1 MSAGEDDDVKL
12 QRASASLITDF
23 EHILPRLLRKRKHG
37 LVPVGVMHKACSL
50 IEPFQEDP
58 QILDTHLK
66 TFIPPL
72 VDAYLDTLSISSETP
87 QKAHVPLSH
96 AVCCILNTFCKVR
109 GEKVIKGFLSNE
121 PRYLLPILQEL
132 EVGRNYR
139 AGNGDACPH
148 EHVVPWVERYILL
161 SWLSHLMLAPFPL
174 ASMSGLE
181 SSEPV
186 STLLGAEL
194 PAKAPAI
201 TLRVLS
207 VCFGLLRSASKE
219 RTAAA
224 NLLAKLCM
232 RPDMQKLGMLD
243 KLANWSVLCLE
254 SADETQGDIHQCLGM
269 LSFLSGLVASTTNDE
284 VAGSLSAIYRACR
297 SLLNLKHLS
306 WIKSSAVARKIIVK
320 ILRNIVIHT
329 LHPTAVLVEL
339 DSTTVLEEV
348 IEYLLEAVADGDTPV
363 RYGASKALSVITL
376 KLETEMAN
384 EVLEAILGSL
394 NESVYW
400 EGSKRNLSGV
410 NALRWHGLTLTLA
423 QLLYR
428 KAIATSRLPEVLNAL
443 LLSLSFEQRSPTGGS
458 VGTNVRDSACFG
470 VWALSR
476 RYATSDLLV
485 VDTAAIR
492 ACDHRESL
500 SVPQALAI
508 ELLTVACLD
517 PAGNIRRGSSAALQE
532 LIGRHPDTVEQGIP
546 LVQVVDFHAVGLRQ
560 RAMCDVATRVGDLHR
575 LYWEALFDHLLSWR
589 GTGALDNDSR
599 LFAAQALGLLTKT
612 RSPHTV
618 RILSDRVCHEIAK
631 LRPRQVEER
640 QGLVSALAAIINT
653 LSGQTAPRDAPSAA
667 EALLTSKKALLPL
680 WQLLRTRLQLD
691 DKDYTSPAL
700 RPELTASSLA
710 LFIASIASLTIQL
723 PQSSWPED
731 VPIANVIHVLNLCLA
746 RHEDSVLEAVRL
758 TTPVVISLL
767 SVNNKSVLC
776 TTVCSWLTTLEKES
790 SFNGLRCAGHAIALG
805 SAYPILQGQPP
816 NDPNSFTDIR
826 RRIIEVLTFRCTS
839 AVAVEARTV
848 SLQAL
853 TIVVS
858 SSHKLEA
865 LVENQIIA
873 ALHIALNDYTIT
885 ERGDVGSLVR
895 TAALRNVGAGWAAGN
910 LQLEG
915 SEVHQKVHADV
926 YRLSLEKLDKIR
938 GVASRILRMRIPS
951 SFEKSETPSEDVS
964 SVKYFHDALQVFL
977 STTQDTVKEAIIL
990 GYVSSAGLG
999 SESVTHNARKAL
1011 LRFFAALQVDSAI
1024 VTSQLSVADVANYML
1039 QLFKSNI
1046 DNDRVLLPLLETI
1059 AFLFDMRVLQRLV
1072 SSSSFNFRSLL
1083 SHTQKAHF
1091 KSSHMQK
1098 LHFAL
1103 DLYRGLGEI
1112 PTTASD
1118 TITKVV
1124 NMLLHPFPKVRI
1136 AAAETLWSLTQ
1147 LESLKLQ
1154 DWNLP
1159 STSLK
1164 SAVNSVKAELASIS
1178 DGVS

>member
-1 MSAGEDDDVKL
+1 M
-12 QRASASLITDF
+12 
-23 EHILPRLLRKRKHG
+23 
-37 LVPVGVMHKACSL
+37 
-50 IEPFQEDP
+50 
-58 QILDTHLK
+58 
-66 TFIPPL
+66 
-72 VDAYLDTLSISSETP
+72 
-87 QKAHVPLSH
+87 
-96 AVCCILNTFCKVR
+96 NTFCKVR
-109 GEKVIKGFLSNE
+109 GEKVVKGFLNNE
-121 PRYLLPILQEL
+121 PRYLLPILEEL

-139 AGNGDACPH
+139 AGDGDACQH

-194 PAKAPAI
+194 PLEAPAI
-201 TLRVLS
+201 MLRVLS

-224 NLLAKLCM
+224 NLLVKLCM

-254 SADETQGDIHQCLGM
+254 SADETLGNIHQCLGM
-269 LSFLSGLVASTTNDE
+269 LAFLSGLVASTTNDE
-284 VAGSLSAIYRACR
+284 VAGSLPAIYRACR
-297 SLLNLKHLS
+297 SILDLNHLS
-306 WIKSSAVARKIIVK
+306 WIKSSAIARKIIVK

-339 DSTTVLEEV
+339 DPTAILEEV
-348 IEYLLEAVADGDTPV
+348 IQYLLEAVADGDTPV

-376 KLETEMAN
+376 KLETEMADD
-384 EVLEAILGSL
+384 VIEAILGSL

-410 NALRWHGLTLTLA
+410 SALRWHGLTLTLA
-423 QLLYR
+423 QLLYQ

-458 VGTNVRDSACFG
+458 MGTNVRDSACFG

-485 VDTAAIR
+485 VDTGSIR
-492 ACDHRESL
+492 ACGHRESP

-517 PAGNIRRGSSAALQE
+517 PAGNVRRGSSAALQE
-532 LIGRHPDTVEQGIP
+532 LIGRHPNTVKQGIP
-546 LVQVVDFHAVGLRQ
+546 LVQIVDFHAVGLRQ
-560 RAMCDVATRVGDLHR
+560 RAMCDIAAKVGDLHP

-589 GTGALDNDSR
+589 GTGALDKDSR

-612 RSPHTV
+612 LPPHAV
-618 RILSDRVCHEIAK
+618 RLSSDRVCHEIAK

-653 LSGQTAPRDAPSAA
+653 LSGQTVTRNAPSAA
-667 EALLTSKKALLPL
+667 EALLTSKTALLPL
-680 WQLLRTRLQLD
+680 WQLLRTELQLD

-710 LFIASIASLTIQL
+710 LFIASMATLTTQL

-731 VPIANVIHVLNLCLA
+731 VPMADVIHVLNLCLA
-746 RHEDSVLEAVRL
+746 RHEESVLEAVRL
-758 TTPVVISLL
+758 TTPAVTSLL
-767 SVNNKSVLC
+767 SVNHKSVLLA
-776 TTVCSWLTTLEKES
+776 TVYDWLTTLEKES

-805 SAYPILQGQPP
+805 SVYQILQEQTS
-816 NDPNSFTDIR
+816 NDPHSFTNIQ
-826 RRIIEVLTFRCTS
+826 RRIIQVLTFRCTL

-865 LVENQIIA
+865 LVENQIID

-895 TAALRNVGAGWAAGN
+895 TAALGSVGAGWAAGT
-910 LQLEG
+910 LQPEG
-915 SEVHQKVHADV
+915 SEMHQEVYADV
-926 YRLSLEKLDKIR
+926 CRLSLEKLDKIR
-938 GVASRILRMRIPS
+938 GVAARTLRIRFPPP
-951 SFEKSETPSEDVS
+951 FEMSDTPPQDVS
-964 SVKYFHDALQVFL
+964 SVKYFHDALQVLL
-977 STTQDTVKEAIIL
+977 SPTPDTVKEAIIL
-990 GYVSSAGLG
+990 GYVSSTGLG
-999 SESVTHNARKAL
+999 SESVTQNARKAL
-1011 LRFFAALQVDSAI
+1011 LRFVAALQVDSAT
-1024 VTSQLSVADVANYML
+1024 VTSEVSVAGVANCML
-1039 QLFKSNI
+1039 KLFKSNI

-1072 SSSSFNFRSLL
+1072 SSSSFKYDKQVPTTVPSTDALSFRSLL

-1103 DLYRGLGEI
+1103 DLYRGLGQL
-1112 PTTASD
+1112 PTTSSD

-1124 NMLLHPFPKVRI
+1124 NMLLHPFPKVKR
-1136 AAAETLWSLTQ
+1136 
-1147 LESLKLQ
+1147 
-1154 DWNLP
+1154 
-1159 STSLK
+1159 
-1164 SAVNSVKAELASIS
+1164 
-1178 DGVS
+1178 